1 MDRLG
6 EVEEKYLQAKK
17 LINQHEGNVEGKE
30 AKRYFKIGNH
40 EKKEV
45 QIVDQEEEEE
55 NMDFSKKDYE
65 KVVGWVKNKQNA
77 TKYLKANL
85 LLQHT
90 HKNSFDGEHK

>member
-1 MDRLG
+1 M
-6 EVEEKYLQAKK
+6 
-17 LINQHEGNVEGKE
+17 
-30 AKRYFKIGNH
+30 
-40 EKKEV
+40 
-45 QIVDQEEEEE
+45 DQEEEEE